1 MNDIKCPRCGARC
14 QVGPLPGAQAKMLR
28 RSPTIGLC
36 VNCATHD
43 FLRNT
48 YPANIL
54 LAEMGPWGLL
64 LPHIQQAFAAIMRV
78 NHADAQPDEIKWQQV
93 VDNWDLPFPN
103 KVRRSPMNPCDDEEL
118 NAIKR
123 GDRRGLGQPS
133 KNLEELTKPIRTFE
147 ELNELHPGLGNEFH
161 NLLHKMDESNGVE

>member
-36 VNCATHD
+36 VNCATHN

-48 YPANIL
+48 YPVNIL
-54 LAEMGPWGLL
+54 LAEMGPRGLL

-78 NHADAQPDEIKWQQV
+78 NHADAQPDEISWEQIV
-93 VDNWDLPFPN
+93 TNWDLPFPH
-103 KVRRSPMNPCDDEEL
+103 KIKRSAMNPCDDKEL
-118 NAIKR
+118 SAIKR
-123 GDRRGLGQPS
+123 GERIGLHQPS
-133 KNLEELTKPIRTFE
+133 KSLEELTKPIRSFE
-147 ELNELHPGLGNEFH
+147 ELNELEPELGDKFR
-161 NLLHKMDESNGVE
+161 NLLHELGGWNL